1 MLTALVSLLFP
12 GSAVDISSGGS
23 TDSSAAADRWRCS
36 RPKSQR
42 MPAYAV
48 CLVEAAEG
56 RDAVKTTYRMFGECA
71 FTAPSVSR
79 GSSSCTPA
87 RPQHTLVA
95 TKAQ

>member
-1 MLTALVSLLFP
+1 
-12 GSAVDISSGGS
+12 
-23 TDSSAAADRWRCS
+23 
-36 RPKSQR
+36 

-95 TKAQ
+95 TKPQ